1 MEGWGATL
9 SDFWTMERV
18 DKLFELAKEGFTFSQ
33 IGAAIGCSRNA
44 AIGKYN
50 RIRVSRGVHV
60 PTPRKIMLPRIAAP
74 KKVIQA
80 KPKVVPKPM
89 PEVAPKAALVL
100 RPVDASPPPGP
111 RVGIVD
117 VIGCRF
123 PVADDAGI
131 IGGIVLCNEPPDGEW
146 IYCAHH
152 ASIAYRKAVS
162 GTKHRKYKTI
172 PTSLI
177 RMAR

>member
-1 MEGWGATL
+1 MDGWGATL

-18 DKLFELAKEGFTFSQ
+18 DKLFELAREGFTFSQ

-60 PTPRKIMLPRIAAP
+60 RTPRKNVLPRIAAP
-74 KKVIQA
+74 RKAIEA
-80 KPKVVPKPM
+80 KPQPAPKPT

-100 RPVDASPPPGP
+100 RPAISAPPPGP
-111 RVGIVD
+111 RIGIVD
-117 VIGCRF
+117 VTGCRF
-123 PVADDAGI
+123 PMADDAGI
-131 IGGIVLCNEPPDGEW
+131 IGGIFLCNEPLDGER

-152 ASIAYRKAVS
+152 ASIAYGKPVS
-162 GTKHRKYKTI
+162 STKHRKYKTI